1 MYYYKLNTVSLF
13 QFKKELKRHNTS
25 SPILI
30 FDLKVTNERKR
41 PEKLVSDP
49 SKGGFYFVNFLSSRG
64 DSECEYKTSFIEW

>member
-1 MYYYKLNTVSLF
+1 MYYYKFNTVSLF
-13 QFKKELKRHNTS
+13 QFKKELKGTS

-49 SKGGFYFVNFLSSRG
+49 SKVGFYFVNFLSSRG
-64 DSECEYKTSFIEW
+64 DFHFVRQ

>member
-1 MYYYKLNTVSLF
+1 MYYYKFNTVSLF
-13 QFKKELKRHNTS
+13 QFKKELKGTS

-49 SKGGFYFVNFLSSRG
+49 SKVDFYFVNCLSSRG
-64 DSECEYKTSFIEW
+64 DFHFVRQ

>member
-1 MYYYKLNTVSLF
+1 MYYYKFNTVSLF
-13 QFKKELKRHNTS
+13 QFKKELKGTS

-49 SKGGFYFVNFLSSRG
+49 SKVDFYFVNFLSSRG
-64 DSECEYKTSFIEW
+64 DFHFVRQ